1 MGPERYGFH
10 NPEEQYIYNVS
21 YTMGKLTGSLIGR
34 IILLEDNLKHT
45 TEITHRDHTTKLLNT
60 AAIEY
65 RGSEWIRDNKP
76 FLAIFYDLLN
86 FKKINDLH
94 GHANGNQY
102 LQDIGD
108 ILVQVTKKEDFV
120 ARIGGDEFLL
130 LLDIE
135 HATKDPKDIARTVME
150 RTNRYVNGYNSIN
163 YPDLQNLGISGG
175 YAIYDPDMHPTIDS
189 VISEA
194 DISMSLN
201 KQQQHRDNGGA
212 YRV

>member
-1 MGPERYGFH
+1 MDPEKYGFH
-10 NPEEQYIYNVS
+10 SPEEQFAYKAS
-21 YTMGKLTGSLIGR
+21 FAMGKIAGSLIGKV
-34 IILLEDNLKHT
+34 ILLEQNLKHA
-45 TEITHRDHTTKLLNT
+45 TEKTHRDHTTKLLNS

-65 RGSEWIRDNKP
+65 RGNEWIRTRKP

-94 GHANGNQY
+94 GHANGNKY

-108 ILVQVTKKEDFV
+108 ILVQVTKKEDLV

-135 HATKDPKDIARTVME
+135 HATKEPRDIAHNVME

-175 YAIYDPDMHPTIDS
+175 YAIYDPDMHPTLESI
-189 VISEA
+189 ISEA

-201 KQQQHRDNGGA
+201 KQQQHQANGGA